1 VYNAGRGS
9 AFLEIYEHSEK
20 SMQELMTQQT
30 LTPKELSTLLSIDV
44 DTILTAAFRGSLK
57 AHIVDHDVIS
67 IDRKDAL
74 DWMAKGQP

>member
-1 VYNAGRGS
+1 M
-9 AFLEIYEHSEK
+9 EIYEHSDK
-20 SMQELMTQQT
+20 SMQELMTQET
-30 LTPKELSTLLSIDV
+30 LTPKELSTLLSIDI
-44 DTILTAAFRGSLK
+44 DTILTAAFRGTLK

>member
-1 VYNAGRGS
+1 
-9 AFLEIYEHSEK
+9 LEIYEHSDK
-20 SMQELMTQQT
+20 SMQELMTQET
-30 LTPKELSTLLSIDV
+30 LTPKELSTLLSIDI
-44 DTILTAAFRGSLK
+44 DTILTAAFRGTLK

>member
-1 VYNAGRGS
+1 M
-9 AFLEIYEHSEK
+9 EIYEHSDK
-20 SMQELMTQQT
+20 SMQELMTQET
-30 LTPKELSTLLSIDV
+30 MTPKELSTLLSIDV

-74 DWMAKGQP
+74 AWMAKGQP

>member
-1 VYNAGRGS
+1 M
-9 AFLEIYEHSEK
+9 EIYEHSHK
-20 SMQELMTQQT
+20 SMQELMTQET

-44 DTILTAAFRGSLK
+44 DTILTACFRGSLK

-74 DWMAKGQP
+74 EWMAKGQP

>member
-1 VYNAGRGS
+1 M
-9 AFLEIYEHSEK
+9 EIYDHSEK
-20 SMQELMTQQT
+20 SMQELMAQES
-30 LTPKELSTLLSIDV
+30 LTPKELATLLSIDV

-74 DWMAKGQP
+74 AWMAKGQP

>member
-1 VYNAGRGS
+1 M
-9 AFLEIYEHSEK
+9 EIYDHSDK
-20 SMQELMTQQT
+20 SMQELMTQET
-30 LTPKELSTLLSIDV
+30 LTPKELATLLSIDV

-74 DWMAKGQP
+74 AWMAKGQP